1 MADTSDGNNPPV
13 ESLDEKTREAWLM
26 MAVRTAAAVAG
37 RHPCSVNPALD
48 AAARSEPQS
57 PVATAYRLWM
67 ADNFARE
74 ARYLEAV
81 NAFDSAITC
90 AQSARRFVA
99 DTDPI
104 CCSLLHKAQA
114 ARLAGD
120 PVTAVAT
127 YRDLANASGPADP
140 YFQAGLLCEQAGDDN
155 QAADCYLAAS
165 MNAPS
170 SRTDDPSELARRAL
184 LRLES
189 RAAICFHDPISLAA
203 ALRRSLEAHDTR
215 ELDRLISKTHFA
227 IGIAGAHTKFEELEV
242 LDHFY
247 RDLARSVVRV
257 NPTPVGTG
265 GKLYLRTE
273 GWKGD
278 WFRGGVSCLLTATP
292 KGWQWTG
299 LALSHAHE
307 PWLDRWRPARKQ
319 TNQALTL
326 RLLAPW
332 PAGEHF
338 RAGGLTEF
346 IIQQAEVLAFPPLAE
361 AFAASQCGFGPNG
374 FYYNQGPTHDEEDA
388 FAIDFTRYTRF
399 VPYDGASGGTAV
411 LAAGEGVVA
420 KVNPG
425 VSSGESSA
433 ANLVEINH
441 ADPDNPAATNRFRTR
456 YLHLAGPFQI
466 PVSELM
472 PIVVGQ
478 RLGVMDDTGN
488 STLDHLH
495 FSVHDRTLPH
505 PNVSFGRSVRPTPL
519 SNVRL
524 EDGDSGT
531 CVESTNVEGFPGLQ
545 LTPIALTFGAVAVG
559 QSKTLRVRARNTAGM
574 VLNLS
579 FPASTGA
586 LFSWAAFSGTLANGA
601 ATTFEITFR
610 PTSSAIE
617 RGTFLVNSNAPGSPH
632 FVSLLGKGE
641 GGFPQP
647 DPDPKPPVNLTFRPT
662 LLNFGSVSV
671 GGSRS
676 LTLTIENQ
684 TGASVNIAA
693 AAPPA
698 GAFSWSAFNVPLGHQ
713 QTRTVSV
720 TFRPLNNAIARGTL
734 RVTSSASGSPSTAI
748 GLIGKGPG
756 GF

>member
-1 MADTSDGNNPPV
+1 MADTRDGTHPLIEP
-13 ESLDEKTREAWLM
+13 LDEKIREAWLM
-26 MAVRTAAAVAG
+26 MAARALAAVAG

-48 AAARSEPQS
+48 AAAQSEPQS
-57 PVATAYRLWM
+57 PVAPAYRLWM

-74 ARYLEAV
+74 ARYPEAI
-81 NAFDSAITC
+81 NAFDAAITS

-104 CCSLLHKAQA
+104 YCSLVHKAQA

-120 PVTAVAT
+120 PVTAIAA
-127 YRDLANASGPADP
+127 YRDLANASGPAGP

-155 QAADCYLAAS
+155 QAADYYLAAVI
-165 MNAPS
+165 NAPS

-184 LRLES
+184 LRLEG
-189 RAAICFHDPISLAA
+189 RNAICFHDPISLAA
-203 ALRRSLEAHDTR
+203 AVRRSLEAHDTR
-215 ELDRLISKTHFA
+215 ELDRLVSKTNFT
-227 IGIAGAHTKFEELEV
+227 IGIAGAHTKFEELDV

-247 RDLARSVVRV
+247 RDLTRSVVRV
-257 NPTPVGTG
+257 DPTPVGTG
-265 GKLYLRTE
+265 GKRYLRTD

-278 WFRGGVSCLLTATP
+278 WFRGEVSCLLTATP

-338 RAGGLTEF
+338 TAGGLSEF
-346 IIQQAEVLAFPPLAE
+346 IAEQVGVLAFPPLAE
-361 AFAASQCGFGPNG
+361 TLAASQCGFGPNG
-374 FYYNQGPTHDEEDA
+374 FYYNQGPTHEEEDA

-411 LAAGEGVVA
+411 LAASEGVVA
-420 KVNPG
+420 NVNAG
-425 VSSGESSA
+425 VSSGDSSA

-441 ADPDNPAATNRFRTR
+441 VDPDNPAATNRFRTR

-466 PVSELM
+466 PVSALM
-472 PIVVGQ
+472 PIPVGQ

-505 PNVSFGRSVRPTPL
+505 PNVTFGRSVRPTPL

-524 EDGDSGT
+524 EDDDSGT
-531 CVESTNVEGFPGLQ
+531 CVKSTNVEQSPGLQ

-559 QSKTLRVRARNTAGM
+559 QAKTLTVRARNTAGIT
-574 VLNLS
+574 LNLS

-601 ATTFEITFR
+601 DRRFEISFT
-610 PTSSAIE
+610 PISTAIE
-617 RGTFLVNSNAPGSPH
+617 RGIFLVNSNAPGSPH

-647 DPDPKPPVNLTFRPT
+647 DPDKPPINLTFRPT

-684 TGASVNIAA
+684 TGALVNIAA

-698 GAFSWSAFNVPLGHQ
+698 GPFSWSAFNVPLGHQ
-713 QTRTVSV
+713 QSRTVSV
-720 TFRPLNNAIARGTL
+720 TFKPLNNAIARGTL
-734 RVTSSASGSPSTAI
+734 RVTSTASGSPSTAI